1 MKKRWKAGILLLLV
15 LMTIVWWNRKLLE
28 INPFHPVMA
37 DTVYRVITCEDQSL
51 LVADKSGNRIYRI
64 NQDRQI
70 EFVLNGTRSQNG
82 FYDAKQMYS
91 GEDGSIYL
99 LDVRRTGSRKMEQER
114 ILKYDRNG
122 KMVQV
127 VSDIRYDENERV
139 YKNAINRIDG
149 LDGKIVWFQF
159 TGDGFSIMSQDGEL
173 RHFPYE
179 EAEQYL
185 VDFAINPATGF
196 CTYLTKSGEI
206 YEEQENGSFRKVY
219 SADDSKLQIPWYID
233 YSLNG
238 KLYFADIGTRGIYR
252 VENETDAVLVMNTTG
267 SAAPQEL
274 SEDELRESPIYYNF
288 DMGDRLATTDTY
300 GVIVGDLGAEAEYL
314 TEFPLTG
321 ALKMQVCAVWAGA
334 AICVLGC
341 VVLFI
346 YGIYRVFRSKDQ
358 FIHIVAG
365 MLAGTA
371 ILTALFTMIVLK
383 DWTARMTEEITGRTT
398 SVSGLAAQL
407 IPGDKLERIHSIQD
421 YEGED
426 YQTIRSIA
434 RSIFASGNMQIND
447 LYCVIY
453 RIQDG
458 MITSTYSIEDYVGA
472 IYPYDWPFEGSDEQ
486 HILETNEQM
495 TYMGLSSSEGSFIF
509 TNSPILN
516 SNGEAVGIMEVGT
529 DLYNFQQDNWK
540 MVREVMTS
548 AAVLAVTMIL
558 IVSELLI
565 FGQGQ
570 EKRRA
575 ALAAGGDKTC
585 IPASMLRIQV
595 FLIFFV
601 TNIPKAFL
609 PIYIM
614 KQAET
619 ESVFGLSP
627 AFLVSIAL
635 SAEVLFGALTSFG
648 GSAVLRSIGRR
659 KTALFGSILFVA
671 GLCMR
676 AVVPTI
682 TSFII
687 GNGVMGA
694 GWGFLLLIIQ
704 VMIAEKD
711 PEEKSE
717 GFTGYTAASLSGVN
731 CGVVF
736 GAFLINWMNYRS
748 ALMIVGIMSIL
759 SLLFSALYIFDG
771 SGEEKI
777 SGILETEAAASAENL
792 QGSMSTAKFLL
803 SPHVLLYFTGIVIP
817 VVAGGYFLAYLYPL
831 LGEEL
836 GMSETNIGYSYLING
851 ICIICLGNFLTKQLT
866 HRIGQKGSLALAAVL
881 YAGAFLLYAVWPGIP
896 TLIVLLILL
905 GVSDSYGLPAQSTY
919 YTDMKEVQ
927 RYGYDK
933 AMGVYSLFENM
944 SQVFGSFIFGIIY
957 VNGVTWGLTIA
968 GAVILAAAV
977 IFVIFGEKVGS
988 GEVSG
993 S

>member
-1 MKKRWKAGILLLLV
+1 
-15 LMTIVWWNRKLLE
+15 
-28 INPFHPVMA
+28 
-37 DTVYRVITCEDQSL
+37 
-51 LVADKSGNRIYRI
+51 
-64 NQDRQI
+64 
-70 EFVLNGTRSQNG
+70 
-82 FYDAKQMYS
+82 
-91 GEDGSIYL
+91 
-99 LDVRRTGSRKMEQER
+99 
-114 ILKYDRNG
+114 
-122 KMVQV
+122 
-127 VSDIRYDENERV
+127 
-139 YKNAINRIDG
+139 
-149 LDGKIVWFQF
+149 
-159 TGDGFSIMSQDGEL
+159 
-173 RHFPYE
+173 
-179 EAEQYL
+179 
-185 VDFAINPATGF
+185 
-196 CTYLTKSGEI
+196 
-206 YEEQENGSFRKVY
+206 
-219 SADDSKLQIPWYID
+219 
-233 YSLNG
+233 
-238 KLYFADIGTRGIYR
+238 
-252 VENETDAVLVMNTTG
+252 
-267 SAAPQEL
+267 
-274 SEDELRESPIYYNF
+274 
-288 DMGDRLATTDTY
+288 
-300 GVIVGDLGAEAEYL
+300 
-314 TEFPLTG
+314 
-321 ALKMQVCAVWAGA
+321 
-334 AICVLGC
+334 
-341 VVLFI
+341 
-346 YGIYRVFRSKDQ
+346 
-358 FIHIVAG
+358 
-365 MLAGTA
+365 
-371 ILTALFTMIVLK
+371 
-383 DWTARMTEEITGRTT
+383 
-398 SVSGLAAQL
+398 
-407 IPGDKLERIHSIQD
+407 
-421 YEGED
+421 
-426 YQTIRSIA
+426 
-434 RSIFASGNMQIND
+434 MQIND

-458 MITSTYSIEDYVGA
+458 MIIHIPIEDYVGA

-919 YTDMKEVQ
+919 
-927 RYGYDK
+927 GY
-933 AMGVYSLFENM
+933 E
-944 SQVFGSFIFGIIY
+944 GSTALWI
-957 VNGVTWGLTIA
+957 
-968 GAVILAAAV
+968 
-977 IFVIFGEKVGS
+977 
-988 GEVSG
+988 
-993 S
+993 